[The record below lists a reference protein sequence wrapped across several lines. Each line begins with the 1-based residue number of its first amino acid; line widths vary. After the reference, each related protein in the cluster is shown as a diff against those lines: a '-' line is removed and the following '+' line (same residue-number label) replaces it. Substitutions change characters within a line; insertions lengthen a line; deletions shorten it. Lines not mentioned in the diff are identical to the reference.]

1 MSRTYDRSRTKDRA
15 GFTLVE
21 LLVAMALI
29 LFIMS
34 IVSVAFVDS
43 TESFRLFRA
52 RAELSEKLRFIT
64 QTLRTDLRANH
75 FENNR
80 RLSDPD
86 FWEQGP
92 PKAGYFRIEQFSQG
106 TGTPTMDGDSILT
119 AGPNDKHVLMLSSFL
134 QGQDYRGF
142 HSISDASLNPLRNW
156 LSANGFNSDS
166 RLETGNSYNS
176 PDAEVAWF
184 LGGVR
189 LSNMAAVTQYD
200 FAKNAASFDRLDA
213 SDLGVTLF
221 KLYRR
226 VSPMLPCD
234 PSAAP
239 EPGFDPSGLNR
250 VSVVAPSIAA
260 TVGSNKRR
268 FNCVTSQ
275 MDPNVDVPVRRF
287 SGRFMAANN
296 TVTGWKSS
304 SFNTYLS
311 NDSVSPGA
319 AADYAVIADNVLS
332 FSVEVW
338 PDGSNGFTDVRSG
351 FGSSLPGGQA
361 VFDTWC
367 GRPVDPTW
375 GVNAD
380 FASYTGNN
388 KPKWR
393 DVTDPSCVPMT
404 SFLANGLPKRLLAV
418 RITIRLYDLNTKSTW
433 QATVI
438 EYL

>member
-1 MSRTYDRSRTKDRA
+1 MIPAFDRRHTSRK

-43 TESFRLFRA
+43 TESFRIFRA

-64 QTLRTDLRANH
+64 QTLRADLRANH

-86 FWEQGP
+86 FWEVGP
-92 PKAGYFRIEQFSQG
+92 PRAGYFRIEQASQG
-106 TGTPTMDGDSILT
+106 SVTNTMDGDSIRT
-119 AGPNDKHVLMLSSFL
+119 AGPSEKHVLMMTSFL

-142 HSISDASLNPLRNW
+142 HSVSDTSLVPLRTW
-156 LSANGFNSDS
+156 LGANGFASDS

-176 PDAEVAWF
+176 PDAEIAWF
-184 LGGVR
+184 MGNTR
-189 LSNMAAVTQYD
+189 PANMPAVTQYD
-200 FAKNAASFDRLDA
+200 FAKNSASFDRLDA
-213 SDLGVTLF
+213 GDLGVTLY

-234 PSAAP
+234 PASAA
-239 EPGFDPSGLNR
+239 EPGFDPTGLSR
-250 VSVVAPSIAA
+250 ASAVSSAIGA
-260 TVGSNKRR
+260 TIPSNKRK
-268 FNCVTSQ
+268 FNGVTSQ
-275 MDPNVDVPVRRF
+275 FDPNSDVPFRRF
-287 SGRFMAANN
+287 FARYIGSN
-296 TVTGWKSS
+296 TVGGWKTAG
-304 SFNTYLS
+304 FNSYLAS
-311 NDSVSPGA
+311 DATSPGA

-332 FSVEVW
+332 FSIEVW
-338 PDGSNGFTDVRSG
+338 PEGGNNFSSISTA
-351 FGSSLPGGQA
+351 FGQQ

-367 GRPVDPTW
+367 GRPADLSW

-380 FASYTGNN
+380 FASTNMAGV
-388 KPKWR
+388 PKWR
-393 DVTDPSCVPMT
+393 NAADANRVPMA
-404 SFLANGLPKRLLAV
+404 LNGPNGLPKRLLAV

>member
-1 MSRTYDRSRTKDRA
+1 MSRTSGFTTKGRS

-92 PKAGYFRIEQFSQG
+92 PKAGYFRIEQALQG
-106 TGTPTMDGDSILT
+106 SVTNTMDGDSILT

-142 HSISDASLNPLRNW
+142 HSISDSSLTPLRSW
-156 LSANGFNSDS
+156 LGSIGFNPDS

-176 PDAEVAWF
+176 PDAEIAWF
-184 LGGVR
+184 MGGFR
-189 LSNMAAVTQYD
+189 QSNMPAVTQFD
-200 FAKNAASFDRLDA
+200 FAKNSASFDRLDA
-213 SDLGVTLF
+213 GDLGVTLF

-239 EPGFDPSGLNR
+239 EPGFDPSGLSR
-250 VSVVAPSIAA
+250 VSVVPPAIGSTIA
-260 TVGSNKRR
+260 SNKRR
-268 FNCVTSQ
+268 FNGVTSQ
-275 MDPNVDVPVRRF
+275 LDPNTDVPVRRF
-287 SGRFMAANN
+287 FGRFIAPNSIA
-296 TVTGWKSS
+296 GWRLA
-304 SFNTYLS
+304 SFNTFLAS
-311 NDSVSPGA
+311 DSTAPGA

-338 PDGSNGFTDVRSG
+338 PEGGNNFTSVSAAY
-351 FGSSLPGGQA
+351 GQQ

-367 GRPVDPTW
+367 GRPADPNW

-380 FASYTGNN
+380 FASNN
-388 KPKWR
+388 MAGVPKWR
-393 DVTDPSCVPMT
+393 DPSDPSFVPMT
-404 SFLANGLPKRLLAV
+404 SLMPNGLPKRLLAV